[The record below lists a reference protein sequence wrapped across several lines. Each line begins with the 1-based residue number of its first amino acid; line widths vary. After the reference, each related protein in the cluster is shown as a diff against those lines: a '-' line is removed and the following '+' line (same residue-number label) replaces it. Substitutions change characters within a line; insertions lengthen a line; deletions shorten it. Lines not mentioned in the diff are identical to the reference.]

1 MKINYKEPY
10 WVKYEWDLE
19 ENKDNQ
25 YVTEFNKK
33 DSPLIHNLFHEKR
46 YALNVEFKLN
56 KRYKSDNIY
65 CIFGKPGKNFGLT
78 YNKEADI
85 LALEFWTQG
94 STAVSD
100 DEFHYIK
107 FYDTHYDTLKDWVN
121 ITIIRNDDEFIVY
134 KNFDR
139 NNDKDFDKNLIDD
152 YRYEGILIGTGNPGS
167 GVPEH
172 RYHGSFDIKKMFFV
186 KNIID
191 IDVVKE
197 IAETDSSNLNKL
209 EEYKNIIFNHEFDTV
224 NNEGI
229 VFDNSEN
236 TFFAEKIPS
245 FFVK

>member
-10 WVKYEWDLE
+10 WVKYEWDLD

-33 DSPLIHNLFHEKR
+33 DSAKIHNFFHQNK

-56 KRYKSDNIY
+56 KRYKSDNIF

-94 STAVSD
+94 STKVSD

-107 FYDTHYDTLKDWVN
+107 FYDTHYDSMKDWIN
-121 ITIIRNDDEFIVY
+121 ITIVRNEDEFIVY
-134 KNFDR
+134 KNFER
-139 NNDKDFDKNLIDD
+139 NNDKDFEKNLIDD
-152 YRYEGILIGTGNPGS
+152 YRYEGVLIGTGNPGS

-186 KNIID
+186 EDVID
-191 IDVVKE
+191 IDVVKK
-197 IAETDSSNLNKL
+197 IAETESSNLNKL
-209 EEYKNIIFNHEFDTV
+209 KEYKNIIFNHEFDTV

-245 FFVK
+245 FFIK

>member
-10 WVKYEWDLE
+10 WVKYEWDLD

-33 DSPLIHNLFHEKR
+33 DSAKVHNLFHQNK

-56 KRYKSDNIY
+56 KRYKSDNIF

-94 STAVSD
+94 STKVSD

-107 FYDTHYDTLKDWVN
+107 FYDTHYDSMKDWIN
-121 ITIIRNDDEFIVY
+121 ITIVRNEDEFIVY
-134 KNFDR
+134 KNFER
-139 NNDKDFDKNLIDD
+139 NNDKDFEKNLID
-152 YRYEGILIGTGNPGS
+152 
-167 GVPEH
+167 
-172 RYHGSFDIKKMFFV
+172 
-186 KNIID
+186 
-191 IDVVKE
+191 VVKK

-209 EEYKNIIFNHEFDTV
+209 KEYKNIIFNHEFDTV

-245 FFVK
+245 FFIK

>member
-10 WVKYEWDLE
+10 WVKYEWDLD

-33 DSPLIHNLFHEKR
+33 DSAKIHNLFHQNK
-46 YALNVEFKLN
+46 YALTVEFKLN
-56 KRYKSDNIY
+56 KKYKSDDIY

-94 STAVSD
+94 STKVSD
-100 DEFHYIK
+100 DEFHYVK
-107 FYDTHYDTLKDWVN
+107 FYDTHYKDLKDWIN
-121 ITIIRNDDEFIVY
+121 ITIIRNEDEFIVY
-134 KNFDR
+134 KNFER
-139 NNDKDFDKNLIDD
+139 NNDKDFAKNL
-152 YRYEGILIGTGNPGS
+152 
-167 GVPEH
+167 PEH
-172 RYHGSFDIKKMFFV
+172 RYHGSFDIKKMHFV
-186 KNIID
+186 EDVID
-191 IDVVKE
+191 IDVIKK
-197 IAETDSSNLNKL
+197 ISETKASDLNKL
-209 EEYKNIIFNHEFDTV
+209 KEYKNIIFNHEFDTV

-236 TFFAEKIPS
+236 TYFAEKIPT